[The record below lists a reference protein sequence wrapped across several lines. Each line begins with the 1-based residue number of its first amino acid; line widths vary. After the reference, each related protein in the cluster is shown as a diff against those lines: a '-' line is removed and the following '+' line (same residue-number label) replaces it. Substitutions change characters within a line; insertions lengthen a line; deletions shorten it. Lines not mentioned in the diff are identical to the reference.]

1 MRRSWGFI
9 AFVTA
14 AVAFP
19 AFAANAPTAEKPTP
33 KVGDVFEYAK
43 RFVSIDCQ
51 RWEVKAV
58 GQDGYNILQCGD
70 NLAYINAG
78 TGTLTKIV
86 AGDKRLFEFKPYSPT
101 LSFPLELGKKWQGK
115 YDGYRAD
122 QGASW
127 TSDVSCEAKAFEPV
141 KVPAGEFEA
150 YRISCADNWE
160 SGAFRGTADSTFW
173 YAPKIG
179 TVVKNVNASDSA
191 FDYELAA
198 YHVK

>member
-1 MRRSWGFI
+1 MHRSSGFI
-9 AFVTA
+9 AVVAA

-19 AFAANAPTAEKPTP
+19 AFAANAPTAEKPASN
-33 KVGDVFEYAK
+33 VGDVFEYAK

-51 RWEVKAV
+51 RWEVTAV
-58 GQDGYNILQCGD
+58 NQNGYDILKCGD
-70 NLAYINAG
+70 YQAYVNAG
-78 TGTLTKIV
+78 SGTLTRIV
-86 AGDKRLFEFKPYSPT
+86 SGGKPLFEFKPYSPT
-101 LSFPLELGKKWQGK
+101 LVFPLEVGKKWQGK

-127 TSDVSCEAKAFEPV
+127 KSDVSCEAKAFEPV

-150 YRISCADNWE
+150 YRISCVDSWE
-160 SGAFRGTADSTFW
+160 SPPFRGEADSTFW

-179 TVVKNVNASDSA
+179 SVVKNVNASDSA
-191 FDYELAA
+191 FDYELVS

>member
-1 MRRSWGFI
+1 MQGATGFI
-9 AFVTA
+9 TMVAA

-19 AFAANAPTAEKPTP
+19 AFAANAPVAEKPAT
-33 KVGDVFEYAK
+33 KVGDVFEYAN
-43 RFVSIDCQ
+43 RFVSIKCQ
-51 RWEVKAV
+51 RWEVTAV
-58 GQDGYNILQCGD
+58 NQNGYNVLKCGD
-70 NLAYINAG
+70 YETYVDAASG
-78 TGTLTKIV
+78 DVTKIV
-86 AGDKRLFEFKPYSPT
+86 SGNKPLFEFKPHSPA
-101 LSFPLELGKKWQGK
+101 LAFPIELGKKWEGK

-127 TSDVSCEAKAFEPV
+127 KSDMSCEVKAFEPV

-150 YRISCADNWE
+150 YRIACADNWQAPPF
-160 SGAFRGTADSTFW
+160 SGTADSTFW

-179 TVVKNVNASDSA
+179 TVVKNVNRSDSA